1 MIVPVQVSDDA
12 GGRGR
17 GGGSFFANPFRRQ
30 WKEFRFILGD
40 GHTDICLCNRILGEG
55 ANEDYGD

>member
-17 GGGSFFANPFRRQ
+17 GGWRKWGQVRVQA
-30 WKEFRFILGD
+30 
-40 GHTDICLCNRILGEG
+40 
-55 ANEDYGD
+55 A